1 MATYKQPCIHCGEF
15 VERDS
20 RLCPKC
26 GSRSPFGYHCPTCL
40 REIKKDQPACSGCGR
55 SLTVT
60 CPTCGQS
67 TFADERCE
75 KCSAGLMIH
84 CTNSRCGE
92 LQFFEN
98 KKCTVCGKKIKRG
111 MGGK

>member
-20 RLCPKC
+20 HLCPKC

-40 REIKKDQPACSGCGR
+40 REIQKGQPVCSGCGR
-55 SLTVT
+55 GLMVV
-60 CPTCGQS
+60 CPTCSQL
-67 TFADERCE
+67 TFVNERCE
-75 KCSAGLMIH
+75 NCGAGLMIH
-84 CTNSRCGE
+84 CTNSRCGN

-98 KKCTVCGKKIKRG
+98 IKCTACGKKIKRK